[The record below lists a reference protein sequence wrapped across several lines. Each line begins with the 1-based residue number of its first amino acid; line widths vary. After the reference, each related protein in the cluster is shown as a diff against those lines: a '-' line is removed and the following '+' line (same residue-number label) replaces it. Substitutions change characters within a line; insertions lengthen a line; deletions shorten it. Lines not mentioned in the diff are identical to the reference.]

1 MPQVARNIAHRL
13 RIVTSLASVVT
24 EHRRQILAG
33 LQFFNDAYAVT
44 ASKNRAPGGWVQS
57 GVPASCGMVATC
69 DHVADVYHALSNPR
83 FRLEAALTASMHS
96 LSQDVYA
103 RTQEA
108 GGLRFYRLR
117 GIMREYRAGLLR
129 VADFA
134 PSIFAATM
142 AEAEK
147 YYPIEEESLLLLLLR
162 RPRRPLFPRAQRL
175 HCCALEVEMK
185 SPSSGCGAGR
195 RGTRNKRTSSKSASE
210 KSEYWWVVLP
220 DARQIFLARKF
231 ISEPTRL

>member
-1 MPQVARNIAHRL
+1 M
-13 RIVTSLASVVT
+13 TSLASVVT

-147 YYPIEEESLLLLLLR
+147 YYPIEEGVPAAAAAAAAAAPAAPAVSAGAAPALLR
-162 RPRRPLFPRAQRL
+162 ARGGNEITVVGMRRWSQGHTEQTDLL
-175 HCCALEVEMK
+175 KVCLGEE
-185 SPSSGCGAGR
+185 
-195 RGTRNKRTSSKSASE
+195 
-210 KSEYWWVVLP
+210 
-220 DARQIFLARKF
+220 
-231 ISEPTRL
+231 